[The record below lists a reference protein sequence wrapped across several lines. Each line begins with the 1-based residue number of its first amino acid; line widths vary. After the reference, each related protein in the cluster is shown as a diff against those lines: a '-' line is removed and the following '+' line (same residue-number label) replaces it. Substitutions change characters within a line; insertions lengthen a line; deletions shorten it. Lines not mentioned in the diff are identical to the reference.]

1 MKRILIR
8 IMNFPIFLLVVVFL
22 ITAYFFI
29 PSTELNK
36 VFWKWE
42 LWE

>member
-29 PSTELNK
+29 PGPELNK